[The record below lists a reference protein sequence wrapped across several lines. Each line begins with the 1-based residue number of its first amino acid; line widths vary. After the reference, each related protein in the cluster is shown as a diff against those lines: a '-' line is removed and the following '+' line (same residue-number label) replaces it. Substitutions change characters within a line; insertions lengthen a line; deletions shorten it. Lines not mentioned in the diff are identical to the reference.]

1 MRLRTGR
8 GARARF
14 GALAL
19 AAILPACGGDTGATP
34 TGTRRQI
41 GSGTFNAVGTVEA
54 NALGFNADI
63 AAGRFA
69 VTEAGTLEITAD
81 WTSAA
86 NNIDIF
92 LYLGA
97 CSSEQAR
104 NNACAIANRTTST
117 TNKPERLTVI
127 GVPAGNYSLGFAN
140 FGPTSETGTF
150 EVFITPS

>member
-1 MRLRTGR
+1 MRVGTPR
-8 GARARF
+8 GARARL

-19 AAILPACGGDTGATP
+19 AVILSACGSDTGTTP

-41 GSGTFNAVGTVEA
+41 GSGTFNTVGTVEA

-69 VTEAGTLEITAD
+69 VTETGTLEITAD

-92 LYLGA
+92 LYLGS

-104 NNACAIANRTTST
+104 NNACAIANRTIST
-117 TNKPERLTVI
+117 TNKPERLSVI
-127 GVPAGNYSLGFAN
+127 GVPVGNYSLGFAN
-140 FGPTSETGTF
+140 FGPTAETGTF
-150 EVFITPS
+150 EVFLTPS